1 MASTSTRYLSISK
14 RTFVSS
20 LLLGFAC
27 AFGLN
32 YMNAL
37 RVLLTLIFFFRGK
50 GKQERLVHLLHESPT
65 VSLLSISQQVTF
77 GTSDFTCSFT

>member
-1 MASTSTRYLSISK
+1 MCRGWVVCWCKFVMRLVMASTSTRYLSISK

-37 RVLLTLIFFFRGK
+37 RVLLTLIFFFGERGNK
-50 GKQERLVHLLHESPT
+50 NAWYIYSTSRLPS
-65 VSLLSISQQVTF
+65 SY
-77 GTSDFTCSFT
+77 